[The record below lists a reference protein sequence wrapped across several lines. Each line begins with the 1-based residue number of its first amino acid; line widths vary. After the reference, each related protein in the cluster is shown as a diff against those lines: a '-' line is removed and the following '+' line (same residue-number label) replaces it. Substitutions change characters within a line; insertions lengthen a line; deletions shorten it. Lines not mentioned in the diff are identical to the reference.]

1 MIDFRPS
8 YVHGPT
14 MVLTTILGSG
24 HRGCK
29 DCALWE
35 SQTTEWQNWDLTQV
49 CDRQDALVFIGQ
61 QREVGEPGHQLYL
74 SDLPKTT

>member
-1 MIDFRPS
+1 MQRLRVVGI
-8 YVHGPT
+8 T
-14 MVLTTILGSG
+14 N
-24 HRGCK
+24 HRV
-29 DCALWE
+29 
-35 SQTTEWQNWDLTQV
+35 QNWDLTQV